1 MKPERLGDM
10 LIFAKVVEQGSFTSA
25 ADALEL
31 SKSAVSKALARLENY
46 LGLRLL
52 QRTTRNMA
60 VTLEGQAFYE
70 YCQQIVTQATA
81 AEDHLGSLHDTP
93 RGLVRIAAAVTF
105 GSVQVAPLVARL
117 MNLYPDLEVEL
128 VLDDKPAELI
138 GENIDIAVRCGP
150 LQSSGLIARYVSDLP
165 HTVVCTPGYLKGR
178 QEPLHPQQLV
188 SHQCIRSGF
197 HTDAGKW
204 QFVEQGKA
212 FVVPVTGKLRVNG
225 SQATIQAIKQDLG
238 IALLPRYQV
247 EEELKTGV
255 LCELLSDFMPPATPV
270 YLVYTH
276 RRHMSAAVKTSL
288 EFLQQHL

>member
-31 SKSAVSKALARLENY
+31 SKSAVSKALTRLENY

-52 QRTTRNMA
+52 QRTTRSMA

-117 MNLYPDLEVEL
+117 LNLYPDLEVEL
-128 VLDDKPAELI
+128 VLDDKPAELVT
-138 GENIDIAVRCGP
+138 ENIDIAVRCGP
-150 LQSSGLIARYVSDLP
+150 LQSSGLIARHVSELP
-165 HTVVCTPGYLKGR
+165 HTVVCSPGYLKGR
-178 QEPLHPQQLV
+178 QEPLHPHQLV
-188 SHQCIRSGF
+188 SHQCIRSGI

-212 FVVPVTGKLRVNG
+212 FTVPVTGKLRVNG

-247 EEELKTGV
+247 AQELASGV
-255 LCELLSDFMPPATPV
+255 LCELLGDFMPPATPV

>member
-52 QRTTRNMA
+52 QRTTRSMA

-117 MNLYPDLEVEL
+117 MNHYPDLEVEL
-128 VLDDKPAELI
+128 ALDDKPAELI
-138 GENIDIAVRCGP
+138 GERY
-150 LQSSGLIARYVSDLP
+150 LIYWL
-165 HTVVCTPGYLKGR
+165 
-178 QEPLHPQQLV
+178 
-188 SHQCIRSGF
+188 
-197 HTDAGKW
+197 
-204 QFVEQGKA
+204 
-212 FVVPVTGKLRVNG
+212 
-225 SQATIQAIKQDLG
+225 
-238 IALLPRYQV
+238 
-247 EEELKTGV
+247 
-255 LCELLSDFMPPATPV
+255 
-270 YLVYTH
+270 
-276 RRHMSAAVKTSL
+276 
-288 EFLQQHL
+288 